1 MKSIDDEE
9 SYNLLR
15 SRGFTVSEINRFTQM
30 RREYRESIPLDYA
43 RLQFVRW
50 LVTTGRLTDQIVK
63 EPTAS

>member
-1 MKSIDDEE
+1 MKSTNDEE

-15 SRGFTVSEINRFTQM
+15 SRGFTASEINRFSQM
-30 RREYRESIPLDYA
+30 RRNYRESIPLDYA

-63 EPTAS
+63 EHTPS